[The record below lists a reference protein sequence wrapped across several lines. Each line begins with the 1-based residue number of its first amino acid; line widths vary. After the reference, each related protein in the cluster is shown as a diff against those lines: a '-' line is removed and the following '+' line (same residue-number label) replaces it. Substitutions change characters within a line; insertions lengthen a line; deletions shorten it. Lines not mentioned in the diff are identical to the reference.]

1 MHSGVNNA
9 NAVNHKMQCVTF
21 HRDADP
27 DPDPDPDSDQDP
39 TQRPIFDLY

>member
-9 NAVNHKMQCVTF
+9 NAVNHIMQCVTF
-21 HRDADP
+21 HRDA
-27 DPDPDPDSDQDP
+27 DPDPDSDQDP